1 MTFVGAKVY
10 TLFLLDRAAGAH
22 AGHDVPCGLYLTL
35 SEVTDNSLGRGPQR
49 TEKITRTVRLLGGR
63 QVPASRAKEIK
74 PSFKL
79 QRELLSYPPNREQ
92 TLSPGCARGAG
103 SPMEMQTERQG
114 NLLLVTL
121 TGKVDLSLSVRLLN
135 QAFDIAAETRA
146 FKILF
151 NALAVTGTL
160 STFERY
166 ELGSK
171 VAAHITHLGTNPKIA
186 FVGVSPTVN
195 GFAVRVAQ
203 NRDVAVELFRDV
215 PEGLAWLGKWPA
227 PEKPGGVSP

>member
-1 MTFVGAKVY
+1 
-10 TLFLLDRAAGAH
+10 
-22 AGHDVPCGLYLTL
+22 
-35 SEVTDNSLGRGPQR
+35 
-49 TEKITRTVRLLGGR
+49 
-63 QVPASRAKEIK
+63 
-74 PSFKL
+74 
-79 QRELLSYPPNREQ
+79 
-92 TLSPGCARGAG
+92 
-103 SPMEMQTERQG
+103 MQTERQG

-121 TGKVDLSLSVRLLN
+121 TGKVDLSSSVRLLN

-160 STFERY
+160 SNFERY

-171 VAAHITHLGTNPKIA
+171 VAAHITHLGMNPKIA

-215 PEGLAWLGKWPA
+215 PEGLAWLGKWPV